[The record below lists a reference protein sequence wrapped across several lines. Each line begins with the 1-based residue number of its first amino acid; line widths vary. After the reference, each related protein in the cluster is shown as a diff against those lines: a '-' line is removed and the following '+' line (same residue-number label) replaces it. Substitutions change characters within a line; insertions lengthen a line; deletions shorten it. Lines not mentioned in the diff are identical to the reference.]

1 MPDRG
6 PRATTPLFRTQALAS
21 RRQRW
26 FGPARVA
33 LPPSTLLVVVVAC
46 AVIVMLGVA
55 VASIEI
61 PDRIRS
67 YGVLLPPEG
76 LLKIRSPRSG
86 RVEYLPVANGD
97 RVQPGQVILR
107 LSGQQRAPGREPE
120 LAARMASLRRE
131 LQLLDEVVE
140 RQAGLAV
147 ARERLLLRR
156 LQLTGKR
163 IDVAQAEAVTREEQA
178 DIVAARSD
186 RVAQLRVANAIAED
200 AAADSAAAVLAARA
214 ASLSAAQRVLALQ
227 DERLTIEQQLAQD
240 SSMLAAMRRETG
252 ARRETILRQIAA
264 SELQSTLEITAPG
277 AGIVSG
283 LTARAGEDIA
293 AGDVIM
299 TVYAPEGRLEARL
312 FLSPDSAGMVSVGQ
326 RVELQLPAFPHQ
338 FFGTL
343 SAVVTAIST
352 VALPPAQIDADVPL
366 GGPVFVVRARLGH
379 HAIETGGR
387 SWPLAPGTS
396 FQADLVR
403 ARWPLYRW
411 LLRSVSGDPARS

>member
-1 MPDRG
+1 
-6 PRATTPLFRTQALAS
+6 
-21 RRQRW
+21 
-26 FGPARVA
+26 VA

-76 LLKIRSPRSG
+76 LLKIKSPRSG

-163 IDVAQAEAVTREEQA
+163 IDIAQAEAVTREEQA

-283 LTARAGEDIA
+283 LTVRAGEDIA

-366 GGPVFVVRARLGH
+366 AGPVFVVRAQLGH